1 MPILTEEDRHLVALA
16 SSLRAGVRC
25 ERSKSKPSGYLIR
38 TEIWFPNGAY
48 HRVRDTAGKI
58 IESKGIPFR
67 RRYTK
72 ADEISSILMMI
83 EGMESINR
91 DPKGIETAREFNGR
105 ISNPKS
111 YQDVLKA
118 ITMLDEFHCSI
129 SQD

>member
-1 MPILTEEDRHLVALA
+1 MPILTEDDRHLVALA

-38 TEIWFPNGAY
+38 TEIWFPQGAY
-48 HRVRDTAGKI
+48 QRVRDSAGKA

-72 ADEISSILMMI
+72 PDEISSILMMI
-83 EGMESINR
+83 EGMETINR
-91 DPKGIETAREFNGR
+91 DPKGIMTAREFNGR

-111 YQDVLKA
+111 HDDVLKTV
-118 ITMLDEFHCSI
+118 IMLDEFHCSI
-129 SQD
+129 N